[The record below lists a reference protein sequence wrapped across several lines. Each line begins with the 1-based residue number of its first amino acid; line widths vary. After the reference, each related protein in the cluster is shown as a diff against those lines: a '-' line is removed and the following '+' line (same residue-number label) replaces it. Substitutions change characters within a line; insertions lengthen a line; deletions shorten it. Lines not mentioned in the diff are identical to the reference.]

1 MVLYMGDQCKP
12 RRRNRRRAGNNLI
25 EFSLMMPWYI
35 FLFVGTYDFG
45 FFAYSLIATQTAA
58 QVGANYCATNSITVT
73 DSTTA
78 CGYALNQL
86 IDMPNVSACAVG
98 TTVTSSAP
106 LALSATSVTGP
117 DGNPATS
124 VTVTYLTP
132 QLVPIPGMLPGTLTI
147 SRTVKMRLRG

>member
-1 MVLYMGDQCKP
+1 MGDTRKP
-12 RRRNRRRAGNNLI
+12 DRRNRRRAGNNII
-25 EFSLMMPWYI
+25 EFSFLMPWYV

-45 FFAYSLIATQTAA
+45 FFAYSLISVQTAA
-58 QVGANYCATNSITVT
+58 TVGATYCATNSTTAT

-86 IDMPNVSACAVG
+86 INMPNVSACAAG

-106 LALSATSVTGP
+106 LAVSASSITGASSP
-117 DGNPATS
+117 DGNPATA

-132 QLVPIPGMLPGTLTI
+132 QLIPIPVLLPGTLTI
-147 SRTVKMRLRG
+147 TRVVKMRMRG